1 MVGGQGPFAATVREQ
16 LLEADLGLLRVGQVH
31 LLLGRVEGDQV
42 AHTVF
47 AGGVLAVQ
55 RQFRGQRE
63 DQPGAPVA
71 ALQAAVAAGAGEQV
85 VAVDMVLVAAHPG
98 HQRQA
103 LVELQAVLGE
113 QGEGAGLAA
122 RVRPVGRAAFE
133 VAGRGMPGVDVV
145 AADIGI
151 GRYVV
156 GQAEADAVVLGAD
169 QGAAVEAEQGV
180 LEGEGLAVADLL
192 LLVADA
198 QVVLAQQLFARDV
211 PFVGFGVA
219 PVAAGLDVV
228 QLVARGDAV
237 GKAPVAGQ
245 AGPLV
250 VVALHVIAHV
260 VVLLAQALV
269 VLAADQRG
277 AEVVH
282 RLLVAIV
289 VGEGEGQIVAG
300 LPAQRRADAQVAR
313 VATVDPAVA
322 LLLVQVEPVAEAV
335 GQRAAA
341 VQGQLAVVVGAVAE
355 AQVVADL
362 AGERLLRHH
371 VDHRAGGAFAV
382 QHRGRAADHVD
393 ALDHPR
399 IAGEVHRAHAGVQAR
414 AVEQLHHRCMAAEAA
429 RREAGTAISGGA
441 DEADAGAA
449 GNGGL
454 DAGVVAS
461 ANFLAADAAGARR
474 GVQGAEAQART
485 GTDRSGEVDVVEF
498 GGILA
503 NADQLAGQGEGGF
516 LGFGEGGRYQQ
527 QAGGEAE
534 GERLG
539 AQTAEAGHGRS
550 IS

>member
-1 MVGGQGPFAATVREQ
+1 M
-16 LLEADLGLLRVGQVH
+16 
-31 LLLGRVEGDQV
+31 
-42 AHTVF
+42 
-47 AGGVLAVQ
+47 
-55 RQFRGQRE
+55 
-63 DQPGAPVA
+63 
-71 ALQAAVAAGAGEQV
+71 
-85 VAVDMVLVAAHPG
+85 
-98 HQRQA
+98 
-103 LVELQAVLGE
+103 
-113 QGEGAGLAA
+113 
-122 RVRPVGRAAFE
+122 
-133 VAGRGMPGVDVV
+133 
-145 AADIGI
+145 
-151 GRYVV
+151 
-156 GQAEADAVVLGAD
+156 
-169 QGAAVEAEQGV
+169 

-198 QVVLAQQLFARDV
+198 QVVPAQQLFARDV

-228 QLVARGDAV
+228 QLVARGDVV

-250 VVALHVIAHV
+250 VVALHVVAHV

-300 LPAQRRADAQVAR
+300 LPAQRSADAQVAR

-341 VQGQLAVVVGAVAE
+341 VQGQLAVVVGTVAE
-355 AQVVADL
+355 VQVVADL
-362 AGERLLRHH
+362 AGERLLRHY

-382 QHRGRAADHVD
+382 QHRGRATDHVD

-414 AVEQLHHRCMAAEAA
+414 AVEQLHHRRMAAEAA

-441 DEADAGAA
+441 DEADTGAA

-485 GTDRSGEVDVVEF
+485 GADRSGEVDVVEF
-498 GGILA
+498 GGVLA
-503 NADQLAGQGEGGF
+503 NADQLAGQGKGGF
-516 LGFGEGGRYQQ
+516 FGFGEGRRHQQ